1 MTDKIAIITGAN
13 RGLGRSTALRL
24 AEDGVDL
31 IINLSTGL
39 TRFTGQAHRRRRRAQ
54 WRFSPATAAELG
66 PRGITVNTVAPGP
79 VATDFGG
86 GVVRDNAQVRS
97 RLEGQSAL
105 GRVGRPEDIGGVIAA
120 LLSEDTGWITGQR
133 VEVSGGTLL

>member
-1 MTDKIAIITGAN
+1 
-13 RGLGRSTALRL
+13 
-24 AEDGVDL
+24 
-31 IINLSTGL
+31 
-39 TRFTGQAHRRRRRAQ
+39 
-54 WRFSPATAAELG
+54 
-66 PRGITVNTVAPGP
+66 VNTVAPGP